1 MGWYHLV
8 LISVAHLVVRF
19 GAWPNLDVFGSCTL
33 SKIAQ
38 IVRQSLGPQSGCVP
52 WQITCTSSTWKN
64 ILLYDLPFVVGTSRE
79 WCYATIR
86 WSFFDTIEWITQG
99 AWWGSATDQAF
110 PQPGDNASQKRSWFH
125 TGRHPLPWFPSPGR
139 SRSCRGTPMP
149 KCWSRRPS
157 RGPSVSHPHG
167 RLLRLAVSHGGL
179 PCEIRRLERCHAAS
193 HRTPRLHWPS
203 ILGAGQGHR
212 CHDGDG
218 SAGAGSATDAA
229 TSTATSWGRHHLAFA
244 KGEGGRLFAGEDVG
258 LFEGEDVG
266 HFSNPTGRESLGR
279 WE

>member
-1 MGWYHLV
+1 MGWYQLV

-19 GAWPNLDVFGSCTL
+19 GAWPNLVRSLVVYHDKSHALLPLGRTFYCMIFPLLWELRENGVMLL
-33 SKIAQ
+33 SGG
-38 IVRQSLGPQSGCVP
+38 V
-52 WQITCTSSTWKN
+52 
-64 ILLYDLPFVVGTSRE
+64 
-79 WCYATIR
+79 
-86 WSFFDTIEWITQG
+86 FFDTSEWITQG

-193 HRTPRLHWPS
+193 HWTPRLHWPR

-244 KGEGGRLFAGEDVG
+244 KGEGSRLFAGEDVG